1 MSNHGQ
7 TFLQQLQLQLRH
19 RNTFPTACL
28 AKISSNVLFLC
39 LTMFGL
45 WACDVHEWPEE
56 EQVVETV
63 EPEAPTFTLHLDF
76 STELPLY
83 QEMEYATRATKLS
96 SYMIRYIVHV
106 FEADEDG
113 NFTRTVF
120 KRIVQTAD
128 VSDSLDVD
136 IPIQLDYGSYRF
148 MVWTDYVQSSSA
160 ADLFYC
166 ADDFA
171 DIYLTDNDDHQGC
184 TDARDAF
191 RGTVES
197 EFSESVT
204 EATAEMV
211 RPLAKYYFI
220 ANDLQEFFARHAAT
234 KTDDDDSRSESVRTV
249 NLDDYTIVFYYPNY
263 MPDTYNMYTDRPG
276 NSATGVYF
284 TGDIV
289 QLSSTEAQLGFDY
302 IIINGT
308 ESSVQVALALY
319 SKDTGEQISMT
330 DAITLPLKRSTYTI
344 VRGAFLTSS
353 ASGNIGIVPDFDGS
367 YNIRIE

>member
-1 MSNHGQ
+1 MAKAF
-7 TFLQQLQLQLRH
+7 FL
-19 RNTFPTACL
+19 
-28 AKISSNVLFLC
+28 S
-39 LTMFGL
+39 LTLLGL
-45 WACDVHEWPEE
+45 WACDVHEWPQE
-56 EQVVETV
+56 EQVVETLN
-63 EPEAPTFTLHLDF
+63 PEAPTFTLHLDF
-76 STELPLY
+76 STNQPLY
-83 QEMEYATRATKLS
+83 QEIEYTTRATKLS
-96 SYMIRYIVHV
+96 SYQIRYIVHV
-106 FEADEDG
+106 FKADENGD
-113 NFTRTVF
+113 FTRSVF
-120 KRIVQTAD
+120 KRVVHTAK

-136 IPIQLDYGSYRF
+136 IPIELDYGSYRF
-148 MVWTDYVQSSSA
+148 MVWTDYVPSSST

-171 DIYLTDNDDHQGC
+171 DIYLTDNEDHQGC

-197 EFSESVT
+197 EFSQTLT

-234 KTDDDDSRSESVRTV
+234 KADESDESRSESVRTV

-284 TGDIV
+284 TGDIE
-289 QLSSTEAQLGFDY
+289 QLSATEAQLGFDY

-308 ESSVQVALALY
+308 QSSVQVALALY
-319 SKDTGEQISMT
+319 SKETGEQISVT
-330 DAITLPLKRSTYTI
+330 DAITVPLKRSTYTI

-367 YNIRIE
+367 YNIHIE